1 MTEKDLKR
9 IEKVI
14 RDLRNKIRRHNY
26 RYYVLN
32 QPEISDEE
40 YDKLY
45 KKLEKLESSFPQFKS
60 KISPTQRVGSKAR
73 EGFRQVRHEVPM
85 VSLSNTYSFEEV
97 KEWQKRVA
105 KTISG
110 PKKYTV
116 ELKMDGVSTSLIYEK
131 GDFVLGLSRGNGQT
145 GDDITENLKTVHSIP
160 LILRKSRKASLPER
174 MIVRG
179 EIYMNIEDF
188 KKLNAQ
194 KKKTAKQLFV
204 NPRNATAGS
213 LKLLDPKIT
222 ARRNLRCFIHTLG
235 KAQGIDLETQWQFLQ
250 TIKEYGLPVNPHT
263 KKCHSI
269 EEVIEFC
276 KKWQGVRENLPYEI
290 DGIVIKINSF
300 KEQKKL
306 GVTLKS
312 PRWAIAYKFPAQ
324 QATTKLE
331 DVKFQVGR
339 TGTITPVA
347 ILKPKECGGVTISR
361 ATLHNFD
368 EIRRLDVRI
377 KDRVVIER
385 AGDVIPKIVKPVKSV
400 RTGGEKKINIPRKCP
415 VCGGKIEKE
424 REGEVAYKCINPS
437 CPAQIKKRL
446 EYFASKNAMDIEGLG
461 ESVIKQLVDEKL
473 VGNIA
478 DIYSLKKS
486 DLLKLDLF
494 AKKKADNLLKA
505 IEASKDRPLARLIYG
520 LGIRHLGEKAAFVLS
535 NKYQNIDDLMRARK
549 ENLEKI
555 HEVGPIMAQSS
566 VNFFHQDEVKE
577 IIAKLK
583 KAGLSMKILQRR
595 KSEPLK
601 GMKIVFTGELRSF
614 SRVQSKDMALESGA
628 DVCLSVSSQ
637 TDLVVVGNKP
647 GSKYEKA
654 KKLNIK
660 IIGENQFK
668 KLLKG
673 RGRK

>member
-1 MTEKDLKR
+1 MTEKNLKR

-14 RDLRNKIRRHNY
+14 RDLKNKIRRHNY
-26 RYYVLN
+26 RYYVLS

-45 KKLEKLESSFPQFKS
+45 KKLEKLELDFPQFKT
-60 KISPTQRVGSKAR
+60 KTSPTQRVGAKAK
-73 EGFRQVRHEVPM
+73 EGFRQVKHEVPM
-85 VSLSNTYSFEEV
+85 LSLSNTYSFEEV
-97 KEWQKRVA
+97 KKWQKRVT

-116 ELKMDGVSTSLIYEK
+116 ELKMDGVSASLVYEK
-131 GDFVLGLSRGNGQT
+131 GDFVLGLSRGNGET
-145 GDDITENLKTVHSIP
+145 GDDITGNLKTVHSIP
-160 LILRKSRKASLPER
+160 LVLKKSGKASLPNR
-174 MIVRG
+174 IIVRG
-179 EIYMNIEDF
+179 EIYIDIEDF

-194 KKKTAKQLFV
+194 KKKTAKQLFI

-213 LKLLDPKIT
+213 LKLLNPKI
-222 ARRNLRCFIHTLG
+222 ASRRNLRCFIHTLG
-235 KAQGIDLETQWQFLQ
+235 KAQGIDFETQWQFLQ
-250 TIKEYGLPVNPHT
+250 TIKEYGLPVNPYT

-269 EEVIEFC
+269 DEVIEFC
-276 KKWQGVRENLPYEI
+276 RKWQEARENLPYEI

-347 ILKPKECGGVTISR
+347 ILKPVKCGGVTISR

-400 RTGGEKKINIPRKCP
+400 RTGKEKRINIPRKCP

-437 CPAQIKKRL
+437 CSAQIKRRL

-473 VGNIA
+473 VRNIA
-478 DIYSLKKS
+478 DIYSLEKS

-505 IEASKDRPLARLIYG
+505 IEASKDRPMARLIYA
-520 LGIRHLGEKAAFVLS
+520 LGIRHVGEKAAFVLS
-535 NKYQNIDDLMRARK
+535 NKYQNIDDLMSAKK

-566 VNFFHQDEVKE
+566 VNFFHQNEARE
-577 IIAKLK
+577 IIVKLK
-583 KAGLSMKILQRR
+583 KAGLSMKIIQKRG
-595 KSEPLK
+595 SEPLK
-601 GMKIVFTGELRSF
+601 GMKIVFTGELKSF
-614 SRVQSKDMALESGA
+614 TRAQSKNMALELGA
-628 DVCLSVSSQ
+628 DISSSVSSQ
-637 TDLVVVGNKP
+637 TDLVVMGDKP

-660 IIGENQFK
+660 IIGEEQFK
-668 KLLKG
+668 KLLKS
-673 RGRK
+673 REKK